1 MKYNVDTA
9 PNVQREEFLDSDAAQ
24 AIVADVQA
32 GLPIYFRCN
41 DTLEY
46 NVSADSTAKYDSYFV
61 LLYGVDTAGTKMTVV
76 LCDAPVFFDVRVEP
90 CENPEHYNS
99 ELKKT
104 FVDRLIHFTRTEI
117 VKGYRPNEF
126 TIEPDN
132 WIRIYFHNQRH
143 RHTALAFVQKSARPD
158 HDGSTAH
165 YGSREHSLFRMT
177 AADDDGI
184 VTQHTNYYYP
194 KLAREHNFNTTDW
207 NTVSNYTVANAHQ
220 RERFHIVTE
229 RCLMVNIANYT
240 RAMPSEISRFMWY
253 KRDKSMIM
261 DWDIETYNSVPG
273 IMPSVETDT
282 WCVFMISMNFHW
294 FYTTDTLLKVLLV
307 DVDTAVTQEN
317 YMTLSELETKA
328 RKTGRSIESLV
339 AAEGRCV
346 TIVCGNEENILR
358 MFIRFLR
365 SMRPDFVTAF
375 NSGSFDWP
383 LMREKMYRFRL
394 LREFRAALSTWA
406 YPEGL
411 LGGDVVATETY
422 IRDRSFTDEQ
432 MKINA
437 TENMSVV
444 SLDIPGVIDTDMLPI
459 FKQLYPRMEVS
470 KSFSLNFFLKKNKLP
485 GKEDMPYKVMF
496 RIYEDALGIKSG
508 VTFNKLLEQ
517 NTGEIL
523 ERVFGEMP
531 DASPEDIL
539 AAAKEKATAATK
551 STYDAVVRK
560 NLEEMALIAKYCTV
574 DAYRCQQLQ
583 TVRTIIQDRRELA
596 NDSAVNLFEG
606 IFRANG
612 RKVRQLVGIVS
623 WNSPN
628 HKYPVMFSAKRPE
641 NDKIKFI
648 GGYVT
653 SPKRGMN
660 RRRPVVGV
668 DFASLYPNLIITYN
682 FSGEMAIAD
691 DPAGRGR
698 KFAEELRAAGY
709 ILRDIEFGGVYVC
722 PTKPEKDGK
731 EVISR
736 GWVVRHS
743 NVLKPGDTVNHVIG
757 GVPCARQGQQ
767 PLEREIMGI
776 YPLIQSRLFADR
788 RVYKKQYVALKELL
802 EYMSAKSADGPIDW
816 ATTLTEEQLK
826 ATGLKLSDML
836 EITRASGNTLEDEL
850 VFAMNVVNSKQSA
863 KKVFM
868 NTFYGEQGNYM
879 SSIHNIITA
888 GGITSSGQYNIKLV
902 ASMVTAMGY
911 DVQYGDT
918 DSCYTC
924 APEELFTVVDRAHAA
939 NASAIDAMN
948 IEDWGNHR
956 APEMKPVRDIID
968 QRLSVAITD
977 YNAVITRVKA
987 EQNNYDA
994 RIAAV
999 NAAYTALCD
1008 AISGQFDTT
1017 DKAELTYLR
1026 AINRIEYWKVMV
1038 ILTRIDATRLV
1049 GIIGGKLRDD
1059 NGTSFLNMDY
1069 EEVIFPCDMTGKK
1082 KYFGVAHHATEN
1094 FYPTPDEIFIRGLDV
1109 LKQGQTDLSREIG
1122 MEIITRSLDPMC
1134 DLSIRTLVEQAIS
1147 DIYTRPRALSYYA
1160 LSAKYKAPGQVRRVM
1175 PDGKTMMVDK
1185 PGNIPVRKFVQRM
1198 DSMYTSAMAAGNIDL
1213 AALYKPPEIGD
1224 PFQYVVVVKPTEY
1237 APRGKRIDLKKG
1249 DKMEYVEVFKS
1260 MEHTNNP
1267 MKIDIKY
1274 YIDGALGM
1282 QMARFIA
1289 DSPEFQPSGET
1300 DPDKIDELSSEAA
1313 KKYILG
1319 ICDVDGGRTKEML
1332 RATGQKYRTA
1342 AKAVVTEANSRLMS
1356 RGKIDLASIVNI
1368 FDDTPVEDYKAME
1381 KRIAE
1386 NYESVL
1392 DQAQFIMLASQTP
1405 GVCTDW
1411 KKRTDGGERRSLRG
1425 AIDNIVLGSAVGHDI
1440 KERIMLINAY
1450 ARPDA
1455 MVGGVFDRK
1464 NWTIRHR
1471 AALLAD
1477 IKKLT
1482 GIVSGVLCDRYK
1494 KIDELIVYVRDGA
1507 EAPFDVND
1515 FGANEI
1521 HIRALHNKMIELA
1534 GLDWMKWRNDQ
1545 IYIATQKF

>member
-1 MKYNVDTA
+1 MKYNFDTA
-9 PNVQREEFLDSDAAQ
+9 PDVKREEFLDSDAVATI
-24 AIVADVQA
+24 AADVQS
-32 GLPIYFRCN
+32 GKPVYFRCN

-46 NVSADSTAKYDSYFV
+46 NVCAESTAKHESYYV
-61 LLYGVDTAGTKMTVV
+61 ILYGVDPAGTKMTVV

-90 CENPEHYNS
+90 CEDPQHYNA

-126 TIEPDN
+126 TIAPDN
-132 WIRIYFHNQRH
+132 WIRIYFQNQRQ
-143 RHTALAFVQKSARPD
+143 RHTALVFVQKSARPD

-165 YGSREHSLFRMT
+165 YGNRDGHNLYRFT
-177 AADDDGI
+177 AADDDGMI
-184 VTQHTNYYYP
+184 SQHTNYYYP
-194 KLAREHNFNTTDW
+194 KLAREHDFNTTDW
-207 NTVSNYTVANAHQ
+207 NTVIGYKQADVYQ

-229 RCLMVNIANYT
+229 RCLMVNINDYK
-240 RAMPSEISRFMWY
+240 RAVPADISRFMWY

-273 IMPSVETDT
+273 IMPSPETDT

-294 FYTTDTLLKVLLV
+294 YYTTDTLLKVLLV

-317 YMTLSELETKA
+317 YMTLSELETKS

-346 TIVCGNEENILR
+346 TVVCGDETNVLR

-365 SMRPDFVTAF
+365 GMRPDFITAF

-383 LMREKMYRFRL
+383 MMREKMFRARL
-394 LREFRAALSTWA
+394 LRDFRAALSTWA
-406 YPEGL
+406 YPNTL
-411 LGGDVVATETY
+411 LGGDETATERY
-422 IRDRSFTDEQ
+422 IHDRSFSTEQ

-496 RIYEDALGIKSG
+496 RIYEEAQRIKSG
-508 VTFNKLLEQ
+508 AAYNALLEK

-523 ERVFGEMP
+523 EKVFEEMP
-531 DASPEDIL
+531 DATPEEIL
-539 AAAKEKATAATK
+539 AAAKQRAEAVTK
-551 STYDAVVRK
+551 QTYEGMVRF
-560 NLEEMALIAKYCTV
+560 NLEEMALVAKYCTV

-623 WNSPN
+623 RHSPN
-628 HKYPVMFSAKRPE
+628 HVYPVMFSARKPD

-682 FSGEMAIAD
+682 FSGEMAIAN

-698 KFAEELRAAGY
+698 KFAAELRAAGY
-709 ILRDIEFGGVYVC
+709 ILRDIEFSGVYLC
-722 PTKPEKDGK
+722 AEKPEKDGK
-731 EVISR
+731 EVITT

-743 NVLKPGDTVNHVIG
+743 NVLKPGDKVDHVIG
-757 GVPCARQGQQ
+757 GVPCARQGQA

-802 EYMSAKSADGPIDW
+802 EYMSAKSANGPVDW
-816 ATTLTEEQLK
+816 ATTLTEEQMK
-826 ATGLKLSDML
+826 PTGLKLADLL
-836 EITRASGNTLEDEL
+836 EITKASGNTLEDEL

-868 NTFYGEQGNYM
+868 NTFYGEQGNHL
-879 SSIHNIITA
+879 SAIHNIVTA

-902 ASMVTAMGY
+902 SSIVTSMGY
-911 DVQYGDT
+911 DVRYGDT

-924 APEELFTVVDRAHAA
+924 APEALFADVDRAHAA
-939 NASAIDAMN
+939 NVETIEAAGIETWGDHRSPDMKAVRDAIDT
-948 IEDWGNHR
+948 
-956 APEMKPVRDIID
+956 
-968 QRLSVAITD
+968 RLHDATSA

-987 EQNNYDA
+987 EHGNYDE

-999 NAAYTALCD
+999 NNAYAVLCD
-1008 AISGQFDTT
+1008 AVGGQLDTT
-1017 DKAELTYLR
+1017 DRAELTYLR

-1049 GIIGGKLRDD
+1049 GVIGGRLRDD
-1059 NGTSFLNMDY
+1059 NGTPFLNMDY
-1069 EEVIFPCDMTGKK
+1069 EEVLFPCDMTGKK
-1082 KYFGVAHHATEN
+1082 KYFGIAHHATEN
-1094 FYPTPDEIFIRGLDV
+1094 FYPAPDEIFIRGLDV

-1147 DIYTRPRALSYYA
+1147 DIYTRPRDLSYYA
-1160 LSAKYKAPGQVRRVM
+1160 LSAKYKAPGTVMRVT
-1175 PDGKTMMVDK
+1175 PDGKK
-1185 PGNIPVRKFVQRM
+1185 N
-1198 DSMYTSAMAAGNIDL
+1198 
-1213 AALYKPPEIGD
+1213 
-1224 PFQYVVVVKPTEY
+1224 
-1237 APRGKRIDLKKG
+1237 
-1249 DKMEYVEVFKS
+1249 
-1260 MEHTNNP
+1260 
-1267 MKIDIKY
+1267 
-1274 YIDGALGM
+1274 
-1282 QMARFIA
+1282 
-1289 DSPEFQPSGET
+1289 SG
-1300 DPDKIDELSSEAA
+1300 
-1313 KKYILG
+1313 
-1319 ICDVDGGRTKEML
+1319 
-1332 RATGQKYRTA
+1332 
-1342 AKAVVTEANSRLMS
+1342 
-1356 RGKIDLASIVNI
+1356 
-1368 FDDTPVEDYKAME
+1368 
-1381 KRIAE
+1381 
-1386 NYESVL
+1386 
-1392 DQAQFIMLASQTP
+1392 
-1405 GVCTDW
+1405 
-1411 KKRTDGGERRSLRG
+1411 
-1425 AIDNIVLGSAVGHDI
+1425 
-1440 KERIMLINAY
+1440 
-1450 ARPDA
+1450 
-1455 MVGGVFDRK
+1455 
-1464 NWTIRHR
+1464 
-1471 AALLAD
+1471 
-1477 IKKLT
+1477 
-1482 GIVSGVLCDRYK
+1482 
-1494 KIDELIVYVRDGA
+1494 
-1507 EAPFDVND
+1507 
-1515 FGANEI
+1515 
-1521 HIRALHNKMIELA
+1521 
-1534 GLDWMKWRNDQ
+1534 
-1545 IYIATQKF
+1545 